1 MITDVQLEKSN
12 IIVTN
17 YNKDKNKDKE
27 KEKEKDNKYT

>member
-17 YNKDKNKDKE
+17 YNKDKDTG
-27 KEKEKDNKYT
+27 KEKDNNRYT